1 MPVFLKVVFTDC
13 LHLPDQSQG
22 VRNSLLFLLFFFW
35 CVAAAQ
41 NPFCIN
47 YSIDDG
53 LPSENVYAVFEDQN
67 GFIWLTTDAGIVRF
81 DSHHFLDFNTDNGLS
96 DNEVF
101 QMKKDHKGRI
111 WLLTLN
117 GKTCY
122 LQNGKIYNETNS
134 ALVRKI
140 CGNSLMADFYQD
152 AQNHIYFC
160 FRDGQI
166 TQLKPDDVVVKTKR
180 ENLPPYLGMW
190 KIKNEL
196 LVLTPSGIYNPK
208 KNTFQKQLET
218 SNNSRAY
225 HSGNQN
231 FYSNNN
237 VLYQVQTDGS
247 ITQLLTIPE
256 PTDILQLNL
265 ESPNRMWICTR
276 QGLYLYEN
284 QQLKKYFSGEMVSNL
299 IRDFEGGYW
308 IATLKNGVYYVPSF
322 DVISNQFNESKPAKI
337 NCISINDQKEIW
349 AGGDANNYF
358 VKRPGAE
365 FISESYLEAG
375 NPDQITAV
383 RFFEGNTYVVG
394 KNMILRIDKNGKK
407 TSLGCGSNDLLLD
420 AESGYFGYTIVYKI
434 PRRKLHLGIKPMLT
448 KDHILLHK
456 RASALLR
463 EGENTWIGT
472 NYGLYRYRPKD
483 SITHWNQVPSLQSAV
498 QDLYFDAKLQTLFV
512 ATSSKGIVLLK
523 NDKII
528 GQISRKN
535 GLNSMTCNAIE
546 KTGAQTYL
554 VGSNN
559 GLNLLTFNNGQSCV
573 KNINAVLGLK
583 NQKINDI
590 GFLDNLVYL
599 ATDRGLLWFNITKIN
614 RKDSRPKC
622 LIETLKTQ
630 KKNLAQHHRYQFEY
644 NDNQV
649 SIHYSG
655 ISYIS
660 QNSLTYHYQLSGQEW
675 AQTQESQI
683 IYKSLPSGEYI
694 FKVYCTDGYGTRSN
708 TAEIR
713 FEILAPFWQK
723 WWFVLLCLMA
733 ITSLIYAIVK
743 FRLKQQQRQFSIEKA
758 AIQLERDKAHLE
770 KQMIDLEQKALRQQ
784 MNPHFIFNALNTI
797 KGYYSEG
804 DMIRASTY
812 ISKFSK
818 LLRMLLENAEKTVV
832 LATEIE
838 MLELYLELT
847 KIRYEN
853 KFVYE
858 LLLEDNVNP
867 NDIEIPT
874 LLLQPFVENAIIH
887 GLSPRNKTGLL
898 KISFA
903 KTDHQLQCVVEDNG
917 IGRIAS
923 QKKQQHR
930 EYQSKALE
938 ITKERIALF
947 SKDIGPSTFEI
958 IDLVQNG
965 KAAGTK
971 VIVTIPLISIWS

>member
-1 MPVFLKVVFTDC
+1 MRTP
-13 LHLPDQSQG
+13 
-22 VRNSLLFLLFFFW
+22 FLLLYLFFW
-35 CVAAAQ
+35 CAAPAQ

-47 YSIDDG
+47 YSINDG

-81 DSHHFLDFNTDNGLS
+81 DSHNFLDFNTDNGLS

-122 LQNGKIYNETNS
+122 IQNGKIYNETNS

-140 CGNSLMADFYQD
+140 CGNSLMSDFYQD
-152 AQNHIYFC
+152 AQNQIYFC

-166 TQLKPDDVVVKTKR
+166 VQVTPHDKVVKIKCKT
-180 ENLPPYLGMW
+180 PQPYLGMW
-190 KIKNEL
+190 KNKNKL
-196 LVLTPSGIYNPK
+196 CVLTPLGIYNAEQNLRINPMA
-208 KNTFQKQLET
+208 TAT
-218 SNNSRAY
+218 TSRAFHVNRQTY
-225 HSGNQN
+225 ISNANQ
-231 FYSNNN
+231 
-237 VLYQVQTDGS
+237 LYRIRPNGD
-247 ITQLLTIPE
+247 LTKILSLPE
-256 PTDILQLNL
+256 PAEILQLYQEN
-265 ESPNRMWICTR
+265 PNKIWICTR
-276 QGLYLYEN
+276 QGLFLHEN
-284 QQLKKYFSGEMVSNL
+284 QQFKKYFSGEMVSNL
-299 IRDFEGGYW
+299 LRDFEGGYW
-308 IATLKNGVYYVPSF
+308 VATLKNGVYYVPSF
-322 DVISNQFNESKPAKI
+322 DVILNKLSTEKPMKI
-337 NCISINDQKEIW
+337 NCIGINQKKEIW

-358 VKRPGAE
+358 VKRPGLE
-365 FISESYLEAG
+365 FTGQTTLVDGQA
-375 NPDQITAV
+375 DQITSI
-383 RFFEGNTYVVG
+383 RFFGQDTYVSG
-394 KNMILRIDKNGKK
+394 KNMILKIDGKGKK
-407 TSLGCGSNDLLLD
+407 SFLGCGANDLWLD
-420 AESGYFGYTIVYKI
+420 AENGFFAYTVVYKI
-434 PRRKLHLGIKPMLT
+434 PHRKIKPGIKNMLNKNNMLLQKRT
-448 KDHILLHK
+448 SVLLHE
-456 RASALLR
+456 S
-463 EGENTWIGT
+463 ENTWIGS
-472 NYGLYRYRPKD
+472 NYGLYRYRVKD
-483 SITHWNQVPSLQSAV
+483 SITNWNSYPNLQTSIE
-498 QDLYFDAKLQTLFV
+498 DLYFDSKQQTLFV
-512 ATSSKGIVLLK
+512 ATSSKGIVLLR
-523 NDKII
+523 NEKII
-528 GQISRKN
+528 GQISHRN

-546 KTGAQTYL
+546 KVGNQTYL

-559 GLNLLTFNNGQSCV
+559 GLNLVTFKNESVNIR
-573 KNINAVLGLK
+573 NINAVLGLK

-590 GFLDNLVYL
+590 GYLDQIVYL

-630 KKNLAQHHRYQFEY
+630 KRNAAGKPPYEFDF

-649 SIHYSG
+649 SIHFSG

-660 QNSLTYHYQLSGQEW
+660 QNDLTYHYQLSGQDW
-675 AQTQESQI
+675 TQTQESQI
-683 IYKSLPSGEYI
+683 NYKSLPSGEYI
-694 FKVYCTDGYGTRSN
+694 FKVYCTDGYGTQSN
-708 TAEIR
+708 TAVIR

-723 WWFVLLCLMA
+723 WWFILLCLL
-733 ITSLIYAIVK
+733 IIIGVIYAIVK
-743 FRLKQQQRQFSIEKA
+743 YRLKEQQRQFSVEKA
-758 AIQLERDKAHLE
+758 AIQLERDKATLE

-804 DMIRASTY
+804 DLMRASTY

-818 LLRMLLENAEKTVV
+818 LLRMLLENADKTIS
-832 LATEIE
+832 LSTEIE

-858 LLLEDNVNP
+858 LILDENLNP

-874 LLLQPFVENAIIH
+874 LLLQPIVENAIIH

-903 KTDHQLQCVVEDNG
+903 KQDKQLHCMVEDNG

-947 SKDIGPSTFEI
+947 SKGIGPSTFEI
-958 IDLVQNG
+958 IDLIQND
-965 KAAGTK
+965 KPAGTQ
-971 VIVTIPLISIWS
+971 VVVTIPLISIWS